1 MQPEETAA
9 PGRPA
14 PVQYAAEPAAAP
26 PGGTLAI
33 GDPGSWA
40 ILAFSATSLLLGL
53 FNSSAID
60 ANGSAVIIPVAFV
73 LGGVVQLIAAVL
85 EVVRGNIFG
94 AVVFGSFGPFW
105 VIYALIE
112 NSYAGKVAIAGA
124 AAKDANAVPSAL
136 LAFLIMYAALVFIFM
151 IAALR
156 TDVVILTVVVLVE
169 VVIVLLMVG
178 IYGAHP
184 EATKIS
190 GIVTIVFAAL
200 GLYRG
205 GADLVAFTFKHPV
218 LPVGHLHAG

>member
-1 MQPEETAA
+1 MQSEKTAA
-9 PGRPA
+9 PKRPIPA
-14 PVQYAAEPAAAP
+14 QSAAEPAPARLGGAP
-26 PGGTLAI
+26 AI

-53 FNSSAID
+53 FNSTAID
-60 ANGSAVIIPVAFV
+60 ANGSAIIIPVAFV
-73 LGGVVQLIAAVL
+73 LGGVVQMVAAVL

-112 NSYAGKVAIAGA
+112 NSYAGKIAIAGTS
-124 AAKDANAVPSAL
+124 AKDANAVPSAL
-136 LAFLIMYAALVFIFM
+136 LAFLIIYAALVFIFM

-156 TDVVILTVVVLVE
+156 TDVVILTVIVLVE

-205 GADLVAFTFKHPV
+205 GADLVAFTFKRPV

>member
-1 MQPEETAA
+1 MQPENPAA

-26 PGGTLAI
+26 PGGTPAI

-53 FNSSAID
+53 FNSGAID
-60 ANGSAVIIPVAFV
+60 ANGSAIIVPVAFV
-73 LGGVVQLIAAVL
+73 LGGVVQLTAAVL

-136 LAFLIMYAALVFIFM
+136 LAFLITYAALVFIFT

-169 VVIVLLMVG
+169 AVIALLMVG

-205 GADLVAFTFKHPV
+205 GADLVAFTFKRPV
-218 LPVGHLHAG
+218 LPVGRLHAG

>member
-1 MQPEETAA
+1 
-9 PGRPA
+9 
-14 PVQYAAEPAAAP
+14 
-26 PGGTLAI
+26 
-33 GDPGSWA
+33 
-40 ILAFSATSLLLGL
+40 
-53 FNSSAID
+53 
-60 ANGSAVIIPVAFV
+60 
-73 LGGVVQLIAAVL
+73 VL

-105 VIYALIE
+105 VIYALIQI
-112 NSYAGKVAIAGA
+112 SYAGKIAIAGT

-156 TDVVILTVVVLVE
+156 TDAVILTIVVLVE

-190 GIVTIVFAAL
+190 GILTIVFAAL

-205 GADLVAFTFKHPV
+205 GADLVAFTFKRPV
-218 LPVGHLHAG
+218 LPVGHLRAI

>member
-1 MQPEETAA
+1 M
-9 PGRPA
+9 
-14 PVQYAAEPAAAP
+14 
-26 PGGTLAI
+26 
-33 GDPGSWA
+33 
-40 ILAFSATSLLLGL
+40 
-53 FNSSAID
+53 N
-60 ANGSAVIIPVAFV
+60 
-73 LGGVVQLIAAVL
+73 
-85 EVVRGNIFG
+85 
-94 AVVFGSFGPFW
+94 
-105 VIYALIE
+105 YALIE
-112 NSYAGKVAIAGA
+112 NSYVGKIATAGA

-169 VVIVLLMVG
+169 VVIVLLMAG

-184 EATKIS
+184 ATKIS

-205 GADLVAFTFKHPV
+205 GADLVAFTFKRPV